1 LRFCAHFQGP
11 SERCWLVTFG
21 TCRFQPRSLLH
32 RCLVI
37 GCFYHVDIRWSF
49 LYIFCCG
56 FGTPGLPSVEAYGK
70 FCWKVS
76 ITIAML
82 AVSISIHFSILI
94 LISANI
100 Y

>member
-56 FGTPGLPSVEAYGK
+56 FGTPVDCHQLKP
-70 FCWKVS
+70 
-76 ITIAML
+76 ML
-82 AVSISIHFSILI
+82 AISISIHFSILI